1 MLRLASK
8 TDPNWVQS
16 VESNL
21 PDLLLDHAHCEKKAA
36 STAISLIFRYPE
48 FTEMLKPLSEI
59 AREELEHFELMLDLL
74 QQRGETFRKL
84 SPSPYAGRLL
94 TKIRTKE
101 TERLIDTLL
110 CCALIEARSCERMT
124 LLAQH
129 LSCSELRKF
138 YAELLESEAR
148 HFTIYVKLARALASE
163 DEVSRRL
170 DELAKWEAEVISTAP
185 AVPRMHN

>member
-8 TDPNWVQS
+8 TNPDWVKK

-21 PDLLLDHAHCEKKAA
+21 SELLLDHAHCEKKAA
-36 STAISLIFRYPE
+36 STAVSMIFRYPE
-48 FTEMLKPLSEI
+48 FTAMLRPLSEI

-74 QQRGETFRKL
+74 ERRGETFRKL

-94 TKIRTKE
+94 TKLRTPDK
-101 TERLIDTLL
+101 ERLIDTLL

-124 LLAQH
+124 LLSRH
-129 LSCSELRKF
+129 LSCPELRSF

-148 HFTIYVKLARALASE
+148 HFSVYVKLARRLAPE
-163 DEVSRRL
+163 KEVYRRL
-170 DELAKWEAEVISTAP
+170 DELANWEAEVISCAP
-185 AVPRMHN
+185 SVPRMHN